1 MIITSAALRAT
12 RFHVTRFR
20 EGYDI
25 SEVDAF
31 LGRLAA
37 TLDALETGRSER
49 APVTTDELLH
59 VRFASA
65 RMSAGYD
72 VVEVDDLL
80 DMGLEALRQHAG
92 VATEAESV
100 EAVVWAPAPAAV
112 TSSAGAAPAAP
123 SAPGAPAAMACSA
136 VARELSLAQA
146 TSYGENR
153 DVLMVVGPD
162 GTRWTASSVSRT
174 DAGIVLTVG

>member
-12 RFHVTRFR
+12 KFHVTRFR

-25 SEVDAF
+25 SEVDA
-31 LGRLAA
+31 LLRRLAT
-37 TLDALETGRSER
+37 TLDALEAGRPVQ
-49 APVTTDELLH
+49 APVTADELLN
-59 VRFASA
+59 VRFAST

-92 VATEAESV
+92 VATEAASV
-100 EAVVWAPAPAAV
+100 EAVAWAAAPAVA
-112 TSSAGAAPAAP
+112 TSSAGAAPAAL

-153 DVLMVVGPD
+153 DVLMVEGPD